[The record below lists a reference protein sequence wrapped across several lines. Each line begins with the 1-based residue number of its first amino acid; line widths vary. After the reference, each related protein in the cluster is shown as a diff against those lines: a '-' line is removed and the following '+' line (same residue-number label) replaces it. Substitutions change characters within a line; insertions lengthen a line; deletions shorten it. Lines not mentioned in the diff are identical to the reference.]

1 MNMSQEEKEQ
11 LVEKV
16 TDLSLR
22 DVLQREDSIEIME
35 VCRKAC
41 DRRISEIE
49 ERVKPAGTVQ

>member
-1 MNMSQEEKEQ
+1 MSQEEKEQ